1 MLPKFFRYDIV
12 IFIFLVGI
20 MTLMF
25 RIIIHGFLFVACTY
39 CKFEA
44 NGNVYS
50 KYYLLVDDI

>member
-1 MLPKFFRYDIV
+1 
-12 IFIFLVGI
+12 VGI

-25 RIIIHGFLFVACTY
+25 GIIIHGFLFVAWAY